1 MWIRK
6 TGMTHPN
13 LSMDSTRSISPIYD
27 DMSLVELKQAAKAR
41 RIKQYYIMK
50 RAELVEL
57 LSKKVLPESYRIDK
71 MTIHSLRD
79 SAREKGIRGVWA
91 LTRPRL
97 VELLFPDYKRGDVH
111 QTAADKDEKNQSN
124 ADKHDNPE
132 KHDAE
137 DVGVKN
143 V

>member
-1 MWIRK
+1 
-6 TGMTHPN
+6 
-13 LSMDSTRSISPIYD
+13 
-27 DMSLVELKQAAKAR
+27 MSLVELKQAAKAR

>member
-1 MWIRK
+1 M
-6 TGMTHPN
+6 TSMTHPN
-13 LSMDSTRSISPIYD
+13 LSMDSIRSMTPVYA

-41 RIKQYYIMK
+41 RIKQYYVMK

-57 LSKKVLPESYRIDK
+57 LSMKVLPESYRIDK

-79 SAREKGIRGVWA
+79 VAREKGIRGVWA
-91 LTRPRL
+91 LSRTRL
-97 VELLFPDYKRGDVH
+97 VELLFPDYHRGDVH
-111 QTAADKDEKNQSN
+111 QAAADKDEKNQGD
-124 ADKHDNPE
+124 ADKHDDPQ
-132 KHDAE
+132 KHHAE

>member
-1 MWIRK
+1 
-6 TGMTHPN
+6 
-13 LSMDSTRSISPIYD
+13 
-27 DMSLVELKQAAKAR
+27 MSLVELKQAAKAR

-91 LTRPRL
+91 LTRARL
-97 VELLFPDYKRGDVH
+97 VELLFPDYQRGDVH
-111 QTAADKDEKNQSN
+111 QTAADKDEKDQGN

-137 DVGVKN
+137 DVRVKN